1 MLAPLCVTTAY
12 NCTVS
17 WKTQS
22 QNRRR
27 GTIRMAIFWYLVQH
41 VIYSSVWV
49 WSAVYVNLNALL
61 NKKNHNYYS
70 YHVEIENGKSL
81 LLSRACFWKYLP
93 PFVLLMG
100 LEIKLH
106 LCDFLVCVPT
116 FPVCWSGTCSVQPS
130 PCLPPGDSAGGSARI
145 RYWPASGTPD
155 AGKRKKRGKISE
167 FFLIDCTKKQMSS
180 SYLPVTFCFILFLFL
195 K

>member
-116 FPVCWSGTCSVQPS
+116 FRVLKWHLQCPALP
-130 PCLPPGDSAGGSARI
+130 LPPTQWLSRWLSQDQVLASQWHPRCWREKEERQDFRVLS
-145 RYWPASGTPD
+145 YWLHQETNV
-155 AGKRKKRGKISE
+155 
-167 FFLIDCTKKQMSS
+167 FFLPACH
-180 SYLPVTFCFILFLFL
+180 FLFHSFSFF
-195 K
+195 